1 MFFSKSKYCGL
12 WQCPKIAWLKKY
24 KPEEY
29 VVDEGALVRMDNG
42 NEIGDLAMKLFG
54 EYTEV
59 TVHTEE
65 GKLDIPKMIELTKQY
80 IDEGKDNICEA
91 SFSYEGLYC
100 AVDILKKQGDGW
112 AIYEVKS
119 STHQK
124 YVYMVDISYQKYV
137 LERCGIKITGTYLVN
152 INNDYVFD
160 GNLEID
166 KLFKITDVMELV
178 VEEEKNVEK
187 NLEIAEKI
195 LDDENEPATNITESC
210 HTPYTCGFW
219 KYCTKCMPNPSV
231 FDLYGVYL
239 KNKIDY
245 YKQNLI
251 SFEDFENANIFVN
264 EIANRQIDYTLH
276 DKGVYVDKEKIKEF
290 LDTLHYPLYFLDFE
304 SQALIIPQY
313 VGTKPYQHIP
323 FQYSLHY
330 IEHEGGELKHKEFLG
345 ISGEDPRRAI
355 AEALCNDIPENACVL
370 AYNKSYE
377 CGRIGM
383 LAETFPDLQKKLSI
397 IEFNII
403 DLIIPFQ
410 KGYYYKKEMGG
421 SFSIK
426 SVLPAM
432 FPNDPS
438 LNYHN
443 LDGVHNGNEAMNI
456 YPKIKD
462 MSPEEQKVAR
472 RNLLKYC
479 ELDTL
484 AMVKIWQEL
493 VESAKDDTKNNI

>member
-24 KPEEY
+24 KPEEF
-29 VVDEGALVRMDNG
+29 VVDEGALARMDNG
-42 NEIGDLAMKLFG
+42 NEVGDLAMQLFG
-54 EYTEV
+54 EHIEVSARTED
-59 TVHTEE
+59 

-80 IDEGKDNICEA
+80 IDQGKDNICEA
-91 SFSYEGLYC
+91 SFSYDGLYC

-124 YVYMVDISYQKYV
+124 YIYIVDISYQKYV
-137 LERCGIKITGTYLVN
+137 LEKCGLKINGAYLVN
-152 INNDYVFD
+152 INNEYVFD
-160 GNLEID
+160 GTLKVEE
-166 KLFKITDVMELV
+166 LFKISDVLEQV
-178 VEEEKNVEK
+178 CEEEKNVEPNLK
-187 NLEIAEKI
+187 NAEKI
-195 LDDENEPATNITESC
+195 LADENEPDAEIGECCNS
-210 HTPYTCGFW
+210 PYLCGFW
-219 KYCTKCMPNPSV
+219 KYCSKNLPCPSV

-239 KNKIDY
+239 KNKIEY
-245 YKQNLI
+245 YKQNI
-251 SFEDFENANIFVN
+251 VSFEDFVNKKIFVN
-264 EIANRQIDYTLH
+264 EIANRQIDYTLN
-276 DKGVYVDKEKIKEF
+276 DKGVYANKEKIKEF

-304 SQALIIPQY
+304 SQALIVPQY

-330 IEHEGGELKHKEFLG
+330 IKKKGGKFKHKEFLG
-345 ISGEDPRRAI
+345 VSGKDPRRAI
-355 AEALCNDIPENACVL
+355 AEALVKDIPENACIL

-377 CGRIGM
+377 CGRIAM
-383 LAETFPDLQKKLSI
+383 LAEAFPDLKTKLSI

-410 KGYYYKKEMGG
+410 QGYYYKKEMGG

-426 SVLPAM
+426 SVLPAI
-432 FPNDPS
+432 FPDDPA

-443 LDGVHNGNEAMNI
+443 LEGVHNGNEAMSI
-456 YPKIKD
+456 YPRIKD
-462 MSPEEQKVAR
+462 MPKKEQKIAR
-472 RNLLKYC
+472 KNLLKYC

-493 VESAKDDTKNNI
+493 ERIMGTV